1 MSDSIKHECGIVL
14 LRLLKPISFYEKKYG
29 SKRYGLNT
37 LYLLM
42 EKQHNRG
49 QEGAGI
55 ATVKLHAN
63 PGEEYIF
70 RERALGNGAIAEVF
84 NTVNQQ
90 LALFEQNDHKG
101 INSSRAPFLG
111 EIYMGHLRYGTIG
124 RSGIAYTHPF
134 LRRNNWRS
142 RNLCL
147 AGNFNLANVDEIFDQ
162 IVADGQHPRHNAD
175 TFIILEQLGS
185 MLDTSVEQLYSSLS
199 ASGLSGGE
207 LNKKIEQDINL
218 EAIVKKA
225 TEIWDG
231 GFVITGMT
239 GSGDAFVFRD
249 KWGIRPA
256 YYYAN
261 DEVVVVTS
269 ERPVMQTVL
278 NLKTDDIQELP
289 AGAGIFIKQD
299 GTFRITQLHTTGH
312 LSPCSFERI
321 YFSRGSDRDIYRERK
336 MLGTLLTPQILRSI
350 DSDLDH
356 TVLSFIPNTAE
367 VAYYGMLEGFD
378 SYLNQQKTSA
388 ILNKKKQLS
397 EKEVEDILA
406 KRVRSEKLT
415 IKDIKLRTFITEDSS
430 RNDLAA
436 HVYDVTYGIIHEDE
450 DNIVVIDDS
459 IVRGT
464 TLKQSII
471 KIISR
476 LRPRKIIIVS
486 SSPQIRYPD
495 CYGIDMSRLNEFIAF
510 AAAIALLKEQ
520 GKQAIIDEVYRKSK
534 AQEGMAKEQI
544 VNYVKEIYAPYNDEE
559 ISAKISQLVRPE
571 DCDIEIDII
580 YQTIENLHKAC
591 PDHQGDW
598 YFSGNYPTPGGNKI
612 VNQAF
617 INYYE
622 NSNARPIKSPGE

>member
-1 MSDSIKHECGIVL
+1 
-14 LRLLKPISFYEKKYG
+14 
-29 SKRYGLNT
+29 
-37 LYLLM
+37 
-42 EKQHNRG
+42 
-49 QEGAGI
+49 
-55 ATVKLHAN
+55 
-63 PGEEYIF
+63 
-70 RERALGNGAIAEVF
+70 
-84 NTVNQQ
+84 
-90 LALFEQNDHKG
+90 
-101 INSSRAPFLG
+101 
-111 EIYMGHLRYGTIG
+111 
-124 RSGIAYTHPF
+124 
-134 LRRNNWRS
+134 
-142 RNLCL
+142 
-147 AGNFNLANVDEIFDQ
+147 
-162 IVADGQHPRHNAD
+162 
-175 TFIILEQLGS
+175 

-199 ASGLSGGE
+199 ASGLSGEE